1 MELPTAVYERL
12 QAEATRD
19 GRTTAQVTVDVLTDG
34 WDAREHHGRVVDEI
48 HELRIEL
55 ERTRWC
61 APRPSADRRRQARR
75 EVWHERLTRDKRDRG
90 PV

>member
-55 ERTRWC
+55 ERM
-61 APRPSADRRRQARR
+61 RRQVAELAALVRAQA
-75 EVWHERLTRDKRDRG
+75 VSGSTPAG
-90 PV
+90 PAGGMA